1 MSDGLQPLGT
11 VQANTQPQP
20 HPLLHTSQ
28 LFIPCSE
35 TQTIQLKPLPVS
47 GALEMLSVGILES
60 DPSEARIARSEVL
73 LKKCRVAIAA
83 KVQLLIHA
91 HIFELVI
98 FEHAASSE
106 TAMFVWLTSH
116 VQPGTLLHLMSCLFV
131 KTFLS
136 TL

>member
-28 LFIPCSE
+28 PFIPCSK

-47 GALEMLSVGILES
+47 GALELLSVGILES

-73 LKKCRVAIAA
+73 LTKCCVAIAA

-91 HIFELVI
+91 HIFEL
-98 FEHAASSE
+98 AASSE
-106 TAMFVWLTSH
+106 TAPFVWLTSH
-116 VQPGTLLHLMSCLFV
+116 VQPGMLLHLMSCLFV